1 MTIIEFFDR
10 ESHIENIVSALL
22 CAPDK
27 VIFLGDGKKKMDKIS
42 AAYKKIAESRGI
54 NVEFDPRAINRNDL
68 MSIVGAIEDVIE
80 NNEDCIID
88 LSGGDDLSLV
98 AVGIVYADNAD
109 KIKLHRFK
117 ITSSTMLDC
126 DSDGELCNSAPLEL
140 TVDEIVAINGG
151 RVIYDDEKPNGTY
164 RWDFN
169 ESFADD
175 IRTMWSICRQD
186 PNKWNTQIGI
196 LCKLLTNSDPESL
209 EVNIDLRK
217 ANSVLLKWDKE
228 KKIDFDLYKKLAKY
242 FIIEDFRL
250 SSNAMSFRF
259 GNRQIKKCLTKSGQV
274 FELFLALSAKELK
287 DEDGKPYYTDVLSG
301 AFIDWDGEI
310 HTGTASDVENEI
322 DLILMKGL
330 MPVFISCK
338 NGSVGVNELYKLSVV
353 ANKFGGKY
361 VRKVLAATEIDK
373 DEKNVDFIR
382 IRALAMGIDPWINL
396 HTKKP
401 NSFENELK
409 LLWKTQTGT
418 T

>member
-27 VIFLGDGKKKMDKIS
+27 VIFLGDGKRKMDKIS
-42 AAYKKIAESRGI
+42 AIYEKIALNRGI
-54 NVEFDPRAINRNDL
+54 NVKFESKPINRNDL
-68 MSIVGAIEDVIE
+68 MSIVGAIEDVIAE
-80 NNEDCIID
+80 NEDCIID

-126 DSDGELCNSAPLEL
+126 DSDGELCCSAPLEL

-151 RVIYDDEKPNGTY
+151 RIIYDDEKPNGTHK
-164 RWDFN
+164 WNFSD
-169 ESFADD
+169 EFADD
-175 IRTMWSICRQD
+175 IRAMWSICRQD

-196 LCKLLTNSDPESL
+196 LCKLLTAQDTHEGL
-209 EVNIDLRK
+209 EINIDLQK
-217 ANSVLLKWDKE
+217 ANTVLMKWDKE
-228 KKIDFDLYKKLAKY
+228 KKIDFELYKKLAKY

-250 SSNAMSFRF
+250 SANSMSFRF
-259 GNRQIKKCLTKSGQV
+259 RNGQVKKCLTKSGQV

-287 DEDGKPYYTDVLSG
+287 DNDGNSYYTDVMSG

-338 NGSVGVNELYKLSVV
+338 NGAVGVDELYKLSVV

-373 DEKNVDFIR
+373 EEKNVEFIR
-382 IRALAMGIDPWINL
+382 IRADAMGIKPWIKL
-396 HTKKP
+396 HKKGEEA
-401 NSFENELK
+401 FEDELK
-409 LLWKTQTGT
+409 LLWKS
-418 T
+418 

>member
-10 ESHIENIVSALL
+10 ESHIENIISALL

-27 VIFLGDGKKKMDKIS
+27 VIFLGDGKRKMDRIS
-42 AAYKKIAESRGI
+42 ASYEKIARNRGI
-54 NVEFDPRAINRNDL
+54 NVKFESKPINRNDL
-68 MSIVGAIEDVIE
+68 MSIVGAIEDVVAE
-80 NNEDCIID
+80 NEDCIID

-117 ITSSTMLDC
+117 VTSSTMLDC

-151 RVIYDDEKPNGTY
+151 RVIYDDEKPIGTHI
-164 RWDFN
+164 WDF
-169 ESFADD
+169 SDDFADD
-175 IRTMWSICRQD
+175 IRAMWSICSQD

-196 LCKLLTNSDPESL
+196 LCKLLTSDSDPESL
-209 EVNIDLRK
+209 NVNINLNK
-217 ANSVLLKWDKE
+217 ANAVLMQWGKE
-228 KKIDFDLYKKLAKY
+228 KKIDFELYKKLAKY
-242 FIIEDFRL
+242 FIIENFRL
-250 SSNAMSFRF
+250 NGNAMSFRF
-259 GNRQIKKCLTKSGQV
+259 KNGQIKKCLAKSGQV

-287 DEDGKPYYTDVLSG
+287 DEDGNPYYTDVMSG

-338 NGSVGVNELYKLSVV
+338 NGAVGVNELYKLSVV

-373 DEKNVDFIR
+373 DEKNVEFIR
-382 IRALAMGIDPWINL
+382 IRADAMGIKPWIKL
-396 HTKKP
+396 HKI
-401 NSFENELK
+401 SEERFEDELR
-409 LLWKTQTGT
+409 LLWKA
-418 T
+418 

>member
-27 VIFLGDGKKKMDKIS
+27 VIFLGDGKRKMDKIS
-42 AAYKKIAESRGI
+42 AIYEKIALNRGI
-54 NVEFDPRAINRNDL
+54 NVKFESKPINRNDL
-68 MSIVGAIEDVIE
+68 MSIVGAIEDVIAE
-80 NNEDCIID
+80 NEDCIID

-126 DSDGELCNSAPLEL
+126 DSDGELCCSAPLEL
-140 TVDEIVAINGG
+140 KVDEIVAINGG
-151 RVIYDDEKPNGTY
+151 RIIYDDEKPNGTHK
-164 RWDFN
+164 WNFSD
-169 ESFADD
+169 EFADD
-175 IRTMWSICRQD
+175 IRAMWSICRQD

-196 LCKLLTNSDPESL
+196 LCKLLTAQDTHEGL
-209 EVNIDLRK
+209 EINIDLQK
-217 ANSVLLKWDKE
+217 ANTVLMKWDKE
-228 KKIDFDLYKKLAKY
+228 KKIDFELYKKLAKY

-250 SSNAMSFRF
+250 SANSMSFRF
-259 GNRQIKKCLTKSGQV
+259 RNGQVKKCLTKSGQV

-287 DEDGKPYYTDVLSG
+287 DNDGNSYYTDVMSG

-338 NGSVGVNELYKLSVV
+338 NGAVGVDELYKLSVV

-373 DEKNVDFIR
+373 EEKNVEFIR
-382 IRALAMGIDPWINL
+382 IRADAMGIKPWIKL
-396 HTKKP
+396 HKKGEEA
-401 NSFENELK
+401 FEDELK
-409 LLWKTQTGT
+409 LLWKS
-418 T
+418 